1 MLAFVACQWGYK
13 VIALATAAC
22 LDAAA
27 ELDTGEV
34 TVVVKYPTLKDVE
47 ALNDYR
53 AVNAA
58 AGAYA
63 GAAIQDGAS
72 IADRRRQNASGQ
84 MYVGSAVPAPNDLHS
99 QARAKEGQQKG
110 SCEVPA
116 NKAALRV

>member
-53 AVNAA
+53 AVNAELRVLTLEPQFSM
-58 AGAYA
+58 GHR
-63 GAAIQDGAS
+63 S
-72 IADRRRQNASGQ
+72 LIADDRMLADRCMSDLRYRLQMICTRKRGPKRGTKRQ
-84 MYVGSAVPAPNDLHS
+84 L
-99 QARAKEGQQKG
+99 
-110 SCEVPA
+110 
-116 NKAALRV
+116 